1 MICRIKQFYALLLG
15 HMLCMLKV
23 NCKKFVDIVIIITIN
38 LRYIMIAGLIA
49 GLSYLSLI
57 PMYECLSGIFS
68 NFKLGKEPTP
78 LQ

>member
-1 MICRIKQFYALLLG
+1 
-15 HMLCMLKV
+15 MLCMLKV

-38 LRYIMIAGLIA
+38 LRYIMIAGL
-49 GLSYLSLI
+49 SYLSLI
-57 PMYECLSGIFS
+57 PMYECLLGIFS

>member
-38 LRYIMIAGLIA
+38 LRYIMIAGL
-49 GLSYLSLI
+49 SYLSLI
-57 PMYECLSGIFS
+57 PMYECLLGIFS